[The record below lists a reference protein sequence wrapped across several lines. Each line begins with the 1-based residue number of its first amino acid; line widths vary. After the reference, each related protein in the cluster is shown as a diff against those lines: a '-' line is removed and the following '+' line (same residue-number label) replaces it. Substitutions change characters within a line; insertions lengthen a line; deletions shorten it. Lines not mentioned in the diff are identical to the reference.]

1 MDCSLPGSSVQGIFP
16 GKSTGVGSL
25 SLLPGN
31 FPTWGLNL
39 GLPHSR
45 QTLYPQSHQGCQK
58 KDVFPQNAF
67 IPWFRSIHRKTQ
79 LPCCRPLPRSLMR
92 LCQSSGPISG
102 SFFFF
107 FFYYLLGLQL
117 CGFWFGI
124 IFKKPCL
131 KAIHLIR
138 VLYPDFL
145 FYHFLVR
152 LGLQVKSCSFFV

>member
-67 IPWFRSIHRKTQ
+67 IPWLRSIHRKTQ

-107 FFYYLLGLQL
+107 FLLLPLGLAAVWL
-117 CGFWFGI
+117 
-124 IFKKPCL
+124 
-131 KAIHLIR
+131 
-138 VLYPDFL
+138 
-145 FYHFLVR
+145 LVWDY
-152 LGLQVKSCSFFV
+152 F